1 MVDLILRVHGAGA
14 GDDVVAPR
22 QRLGADEFQQQA
34 GDCPVVVPEE
44 DAFVC
49 QCLHR
54 ALIEHLALGRDGREQ
69 PQLFRAH
76 LLGAGQQAGA
86 QPLDVA
92 AHFFKVCAAR
102 FGAAAVQQQAARRG
116 HIPRRPAAQQLVA
129 GKQGG
134 HLVLVGVQGIGVNG
148 VVQTQHPLVC
158 AGGFRLHHMGR
169 GGVDDGAFLPQEHH
183 PVQTVG
189 VAGAVDALDRFAL
202 ILCGARQTLHQSRLA
217 AARPAFEQHQLH
229 PGLPAQRRKVA
240 LEPGGRCS
248 AQKEIHRRMHGTFHT
263 KTPHFCFTVCKS
275 GAVGSCPYL

>member
-1 MVDLILRVHGAGA
+1 MVDLVLRVHGAGA

-22 QRLGADEFQQQA
+22 QRLGADELQQQT
-34 GDCPVVVPEE
+34 GHCPVVIPEK
-44 DAFVC
+44 DTPVG
-49 QCLHR
+49 QRLHR

-92 AHFFKVCAAR
+92 AHFFKVCTAG
-102 FGAAAVQQQAARRG
+102 FGAAAVQQQAARRS

-134 HLVLVGVQGIGVNG
+134 HLVLVGVQGIGIDG

-158 AGGFRLHHMGR
+158 AGGFRLHHMGC

-189 VAGAVDALDRFAL
+189 VAGAVDALDGLAFL
-202 ILCGARQTLHQSRLA
+202 LCGARQTLH
-217 AARPAFEQHQLH
+217 
-229 PGLPAQRRKVA
+229 
-240 LEPGGRCS
+240 
-248 AQKEIHRRMHGTFHT
+248 
-263 KTPHFCFTVCKS
+263 
-275 GAVGSCPYL
+275 

>member
-1 MVDLILRVHGAGA
+1 MVDLVLRVHGAGA

-22 QRLGADEFQQQA
+22 QCLGADEFQQQT
-34 GDCPVVVPEE
+34 GHCPVVIPEK
-44 DAFVC
+44 DTPVG
-49 QCLHR
+49 QRLHR

-69 PQLFRAH
+69 PQLLRAH
-76 LLGAGQQAGA
+76 LLSAGQQAGA

-92 AHFFKVCAAR
+92 AHFFKVCAAG
-102 FGAAAVQQQAARRG
+102 FGAAAVQQQAARRS

-229 PGLPAQRRKVA
+229 SGLPAQRRKVA

>member
-1 MVDLILRVHGAGA
+1 M
-14 GDDVVAPR
+14 VAPR
-22 QRLGADEFQQQA
+22 QRLGADELQQQT
-34 GDCPVVVPEE
+34 GHCPVVIPEK
-44 DAFVC
+44 DTPVG
-49 QCLHR
+49 QRLHR

-76 LLGAGQQAGA
+76 FLGAGQQAGA

-102 FGAAAVQQQAARRG
+102 FGAAAVQQQAARRS

-134 HLVLVGVQGIGVNG
+134 HLVLVGVQGIGIDG

-158 AGGFRLHHMGR
+158 AGGFRFHHMGC

-189 VAGAVDALDRFAL
+189 VAGAVDALDGLAL
-202 ILCGARQTLHQSRLA
+202 LLRGARQTLHQGRFA
-217 AARPAFEQHQLH
+217 AARPAFEQYQLH

-263 KTPHFCFTVCKS
+263 KTPRFCFTVCKS
-275 GAVGSCPYL
+275 GAVGS

>member
-1 MVDLILRVHGAGA
+1 MVDLILRVHGAWA

-22 QRLGADEFQQQA
+22 QCLGADELQQQA
-34 GDCPVVVPEE
+34 GHCPVVVPEE
-44 DAFVC
+44 DAPVC
-49 QCLHR
+49 QCLHC

-69 PQLFRAH
+69 PQLLRAY
-76 LLGAGQQAGA
+76 LLSAGQQAGA

-92 AHFFKVCAAR
+92 AHLLKVGAAR

-134 HLVLVGVQGIGVNG
+134 HLVLVGVQGIGING
-148 VVQTQHPLVC
+148 VIQTQHSLVC

-169 GGVDDGAFLPQEHH
+169 GGVDDGTLLAQKHH

-189 VAGAVDALDRFAL
+189 VTGAVDALDRFAFVL
-202 ILCGARQTLHQSRLA
+202 RSARQPLHQSRLA

-263 KTPHFCFTVCKS
+263 KTPRFCFTVCKS